1 MNKVSVYIT
10 EYGPWHTHENCSMYV
25 ETCGALTVTSEDK
38 SRDCVA
44 AYAPGK
50 WLYATMTKE
59 PQK

>member
-1 MNKVSVYIT
+1 MNKVSVHFSDR
-10 EYGPWHTHENCSMYV
+10 GSQTHENCSMYV